1 MIDSCPWRPLGE
13 LFEIGAGKA
22 MSKDARSGSNKI
34 PFLRTSNILWDEI
47 DLSSVDEMSIPEN
60 ELPAKL
66 LRRGDLLVCEGGE
79 IGRAAI
85 WNGEIATMSFQNHV
99 HRLRPTDEDLE
110 PRFYVYFLQCAFT
123 QLGIFEGAANRTTI
137 PNLSRNRLA
146 SLEVPKPGLNEQ
158 RAIVTALSRLRR
170 AINLQDHLVM
180 VVRNLK
186 RAVTD
191 SLFTRGLSEETQ
203 KETEIGTMPMT
214 WDPKS
219 LSELCDIWSGGTPRR
234 SVHEYWT
241 GGIPWA
247 SGKDIKTPS
256 LDDTIDHLSAEGV
269 QSGSRMAPEGAVL
282 LLVRGMALAKD
293 LPVAVIKR
301 PMAFNQDVK
310 ALMPRD
316 GCPGSFLRSAIYYRK
331 EFLLSQ
337 IVRSSHGT
345 MTLNLDDVQR
355 FKIPFPSDRNTPTKV
370 VEILDKIDLKAE
382 VHTRKR
388 DALGEA
394 YRALLFEIMTGRVVA
409 SKSDQTG
416 AQVRKAASTDR
427 FSHQRHTLQEHRRR
441 VKS

>member
-1 MIDSCPWRPLGE
+1 MIDSCLWRPLGE

-22 MSKDARSGSNKI
+22 MSANARSGSNKI
-34 PFLRTSNILWDEI
+34 PFLRTSNVLWDEI
-47 DLSSVDEMSIPEN
+47 DLSSVDKMSIPDH

-85 WNGEIATMSFQNHV
+85 WNGEIATVSFQNHV
-99 HRLRPTDEDLE
+99 HRLRPIDEGIE

-170 AINLQDHLVM
+170 AINLQDRLV
-180 VVRNLK
+180 VIVRYLK
-186 RAVTD
+186 RAVTA
-191 SLFTRGLSEETQ
+191 SLFTRGLSEGAQ
-203 KETEIGTMPMT
+203 KDTEIGTMPMT

-219 LSELCDIWSGGTPRR
+219 LSETCDIWSGGTPRR

-241 GGIPWA
+241 GEIPWA

-310 ALMPRD
+310 ALVPRD
-316 GCPGSFLRSAIYYRK
+316 GCPGSFLRSAIYFRK

-337 IVRSSHGT
+337 TVRSSHGT

-355 FKIPFPSDRNTPTKV
+355 FKIPFPADRNTPAKV
-370 VEILDKIDLKAE
+370 AEILDTIDLKVNIHE
-382 VHTRKR
+382 RKR
-388 DALGEA
+388 DALDEA
-394 YRALLFEIMTGRVVA
+394 YRALLFELMTGHVVA
-409 SKSDQTG
+409 INSDQTG
-416 AQVRKAASTDR
+416 AQVRTIASTD
-427 FSHQRHTLQEHRRR
+427 SVAHQRHTSQEHQRRAE
-441 VKS
+441 S